1 MTTPYHSQ
9 DEYGRDPAFEPA
21 PDALDEDFAAD
32 RPIPAGSPETDLA
45 RGDVRTA
52 ELGSTGDGHG
62 EQATQEAGKV
72 AGQAKQGG
80 QQVAQT
86 AKQELGQVTS
96 TVGEQT
102 RSLVGQ
108 TRSELTSQ
116 AGNQQQRIAEG
127 IRALGGELQS
137 MAEGSQEQ
145 GVAVDLARQAS
156 ERSQA
161 VASWLEDREPGDLLE
176 EVKSY
181 ARRHPGTFIAVAAGI
196 GLLAGRLTRGLT
208 EDGSSTE
215 RATGAGVGGVQP
227 VGHGS
232 APGTAPGTMP
242 PSPVGAADVF
252 ADPTYT
258 DPTYTDDVQR
268 PPLGHH
274 DPAVSGTTGPGRR

>member
-1 MTTPYHSQ
+1 MTTPYNSQ
-9 DEYGRDPAFEPA
+9 DEYGPDPVFEPA

-32 RPIPAGSPETDLA
+32 RPVPAGSPETDLA
-45 RGDVRTA
+45 YGDVRTTD
-52 ELGSTGDGHG
+52 LGSDDQGRG
-62 EQATQEAGKV
+62 EQAKQEAGKV
-72 AGQAKQGG
+72 AEQAKQGG

-86 AKQELGQVTS
+86 AKAELGHVTS

-102 RSLVGQ
+102 RSLLGQ

-116 AGNQQQRIAEG
+116 AGTQQHRVAEG

-137 MAEGSQEQ
+137 MAEGSQQQ

-176 EVKSY
+176 EVKGY

-208 EDGSSTE
+208 GDESSSERTAGAVGS
-215 RATGAGVGGVQP
+215 GMQP
-227 VGHGS
+227 VSHGY
-232 APGTAPGTMP
+232 APATAPGTMP
-242 PSPVGAADVF
+242 ASTVRETDVF
-252 ADPTYT
+252 ADPTFA
-258 DPTYTDDVQR
+258 DDVEH
-268 PPLGHH
+268 PPLGHY
-274 DPAVSGTTGPGRR
+274 DPAVSGTTGPGQR